1 MPGPDKNGG
10 GEIVITFE
18 DLYAEGQATGPLPSG
33 YMGFTWSDG
42 AWFINRT
49 SSSSICPGVRIG
61 LLNAHGKDIT
71 IESKDPFDLKGLS
84 LCTLWAYDA
93 RVRVEGWEKKVIKY
107 TTTQTVPRASTIQCA
122 LDYRGID
129 RVELMTGGTHILI
142 TAITILR

>member
-1 MPGPDKNGG
+1 
-10 GEIVITFE
+10 
-18 DLYAEGQATGPLPSG
+18 
-33 YMGFTWSDG
+33 MGFTWSDG